1 MNNPK
6 TIEYQ
11 IADKDSYLKQN
22 YRGNLGFKV
31 KKGDWTNKYIEFVD
45 VNKFE
50 EKENAYVFFC
60 DIFRSFNK
68 KDIRVKVRQ
77 HRKFFYIP
85 TSEIVDIWNA
95 GWPRAGILIE
105 SLIEVPW
112 MLLEL
117 FKLFFDK
124 KIAAEKIKT
133 KVERVDM
140 TLFRQEI
147 QELIVTFLA
156 ELEMNGDVH
165 EIYFSEIYKELKD
178 MFKKQIDYHL
188 EHSLKS
194 PQYNGIIIK
203 NAKVFSN
210 FDNPLVLYILNSKG
224 HFFLQEQ

>member
-1 MNNPK
+1 MVS
-6 TIEYQ
+6 Q
-11 IADKDSYLKQN
+11 KQDGSKN
-22 YRGNLGFKV
+22 QSNTPPSH
-31 KKGDWTNKYIEFVD
+31 DNFV
-45 VNKFE
+45 
-50 EKENAYVFFC
+50 
-60 DIFRSFNK
+60 
-68 KDIRVKVRQ
+68 
-77 HRKFFYIP
+77 RK
-85 TSEIVDIWNA
+85 
-95 GWPRAGILIE
+95 
-105 SLIEVPW
+105 SLS
-112 MLLEL
+112 
-117 FKLFFDK
+117 DK

-188 EHSLKS
+188 GHSLKS

-203 NAKVFSN
+203 NAKVFTN

-224 HFFLQEQ
+224 NFFLQD